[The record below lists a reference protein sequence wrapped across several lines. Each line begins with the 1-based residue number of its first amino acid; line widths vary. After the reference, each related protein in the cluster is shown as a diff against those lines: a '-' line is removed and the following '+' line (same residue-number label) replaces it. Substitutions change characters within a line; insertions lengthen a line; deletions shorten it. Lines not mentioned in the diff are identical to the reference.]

1 MTAPLDQVRVLSL
14 AEQYPGPYATALLA
28 DLGADVVQV
37 ERPAGGDPT
46 RAFPAFH
53 ESLAR
58 GKRSVAL
65 DLKAP
70 AGRDAFLAL
79 VSTADVLLEGYRP
92 GTMQRLGLDQPTLAA
107 AHPGLVYVSISGFGQ
122 DGPYR
127 DLPGH
132 DLTYQALAGTLY
144 DQLAA
149 GDPPQPTALE
159 LGDLT
164 AGLLAVQAV
173 LLGLVQRQRTGR
185 GPHVDVSM
193 FDGLVALLAA
203 HLGPQLNHR
212 ASPGFPHEPGYA
224 VFRTADGRAL
234 ALGVAHED
242 HFWRA
247 LCQVLGLD
255 QEFGLTSHER
265 MADHARLRGLIAGRI
280 ATESCAHWAAR
291 LTTAGVPHGPVHDL
305 PAVPDDPHVVARRL
319 LATVT
324 TPEGGS
330 RRFVRQPLTVD
341 GIGWGPRVGAPRL
354 GQHTTDVL
362 RQAGL
367 AQADVDAL
375 LAAGV
380 AVQAARPERTAS

>member
-1 MTAPLDQVRVLSL
+1 MTAPLDQLRVLSL
-14 AEQYPGPYATALLA
+14 AEQYPGPYATAMLA

-92 GTMQRLGLDQPTLAA
+92 GTMARLGLDQPTLAA

-144 DQLAA
+144 DQLTA
-149 GDPPQPTALE
+149 GDPPRPTALE

-203 HLGPQLNHR
+203 HLVPQLNHR

-224 VFRTADGRAL
+224 VFRTADGLAL

-247 LCQVLGLD
+247 LCGVLGLD
-255 QEFGLTSHER
+255 QEAALTSAQR
-265 MADHARLRGLIAGRI
+265 MSDHARLRGLIGERI
-280 ATESCAHWAAR
+280 ATGSCADWAAR
-291 LTTAGVPHGPVHDL
+291 LTAAGVPHGAVRDL
-305 PAVPDDPHVVARRL
+305 DALPDDPHVAARRL
-319 LATVT
+319 LSTVT
-324 TPEGGS
+324 APDGTP
-330 RRFVRQPLTVD
+330 RRFLRQPLTVD
-341 GIGWGPRVGAPRL
+341 GVAWGARAGAPRL
-354 GQHTTDVL
+354 GQHTAGAL
-362 RQAGL
+362 REAGL
-367 AQADVDAL
+367 AEADIDAL
-375 LAAGV
+375 LASGA
-380 AVQAARPERTAS
+380 AVQAPQPERTAS